1 MSAPLVATRP
11 SATCRRATVSTPPGA
26 GEAVVPVAGKAP
38 GGARSRGSGP
48 SGDRYPSVKP
58 VTRHTAHSPRESATV
73 NASPDHGTRAP
84 EPPSILSKA
93 FELLRAFNSNE
104 RVMTLSELSRA
115 SGLPKSTVHRLIAR
129 LIDLDAIEQHRSGYK
144 LGLGL
149 LELGATTPAAGMR
162 DVAMPYLA
170 ALHRWS
176 GQTVHLA
183 VLRRYDVVYL
193 EKLARADSPSS
204 LSGVGARLPA
214 NCTAIGKALLAW
226 ENLEDLE
233 AFLPSPMPM
242 MTPHSITGVDELV
255 TELRTVRTVGMAH
268 ERNEAQLGLAC
279 VATPLVVHEFAVGA
293 ISVAHRADTEAGQKI
308 EHALHET
315 AVQIA
320 KEIREGLT
328 HGRSHWFPREV

>member
-1 MSAPLVATRP
+1 MNAL
-11 SATCRRATVSTPPGA
+11 PGH
-26 GEAVVPVAGKAP
+26 
-38 GGARSRGSGP
+38 GSQ
-48 SGDRYPSVKP
+48 
-58 VTRHTAHSPRESATV
+58 T
-73 NASPDHGTRAP
+73 P

-93 FELLRAFNSNE
+93 FDLLRAFNSNE

-129 LIDLDAIEQHRSGYK
+129 LIDLDAVEQHRSGYK

-149 LELGATTPAAGMR
+149 LELAANTPAGSMR
-162 DVAMPYLA
+162 DLSMPYLA

-193 EKLARADSPSS
+193 ERLAVAGAPAS

-214 NCTAIGKALLAW
+214 NCTAIGKAMLAW

-242 MTPHSITGVDELV
+242 MTPHSTTNVEEFIV
-255 TELRTVRTVGMAH
+255 ELRKVRTDGIAH
-268 ERNEAQLGLAC
+268 EHNEAQLGLAC
-279 VATPLVVHEFAVGA
+279 IAAPVVVHEFAIGA
-293 ISVAHRADTEAGQKI
+293 LSISHRADTAASQQI
-308 EHALHET
+308 ENALRDT
-315 AVQIA
+315 AAQIT
-320 KEIREGLT
+320 KEVREGLAQ
-328 HGRSHWFPREV
+328 GRAHWFPREL

>member
-1 MSAPLVATRP
+1 VNAPL
-11 SATCRRATVSTPPGA
+11 
-26 GEAVVPVAGKAP
+26 
-38 GGARSRGSGP
+38 
-48 SGDRYPSVKP
+48 
-58 VTRHTAHSPRESATV
+58 
-73 NASPDHGTRAP
+73 DHGSQPP

-93 FELLRAFNSNE
+93 FDLLRAFNPNE

-149 LELGATTPAAGMR
+149 LELGATTPAASMR
-162 DVAMPYLA
+162 DLAMPYLA

-193 EKLARADSPSS
+193 EKLARPDGPVSMSR
-204 LSGVGARLPA
+204 VGARLPA

-255 TELRTVRTVGMAH
+255 AELRTVRATGFAH
-268 ERNEAQLGLAC
+268 ERNETQLGLAC
-279 VATPLVVHEFAVGA
+279 VATPIVVHEFAVGA
-293 ISVAHRADTEAGQKI
+293 ISVAHDAEADAGPKV
-308 EHALHET
+308 EHALRDT
-315 AVQIA
+315 AARVA

-328 HGRSHWFPREV
+328 TSRAHWFPREI

>member
-1 MSAPLVATRP
+1 MNHVTLRVPYNP
-11 SATCRRATVSTPPGA
+11 S
-26 GEAVVPVAGKAP
+26 EL
-38 GGARSRGSGP
+38 
-48 SGDRYPSVKP
+48 
-58 VTRHTAHSPRESATV
+58 HTV
-73 NASPDHGTRAP
+73 NDPLAHGSRTP

-93 FELLRAFNSNE
+93 FDLLRAFNNNE

-149 LELGATTPAAGMR
+149 LELAANTPAGSMR
-162 DVAMPYLA
+162 DMAMPYLA

-193 EKLARADSPSS
+193 EKLANPVAPTGP
-204 LSGVGARLPA
+204 SGVGVRLPA
-214 NCTAIGKALLAW
+214 NCTAVGKALLSW

-242 MTPHSITGVDELV
+242 LTPRSITNVEDFV
-255 TELRTVRTVGMAH
+255 IELRKIRTSGIAYEH
-268 ERNEAQLGLAC
+268 NEAQLGQAC
-279 VATPLVVHEFAVGA
+279 VAAPIVVHDVAIGA
-293 ISVAHRADTEAGQKI
+293 ISISHRADTDTGQKI
-308 EHALHET
+308 VNALRDT
-315 AVQIA
+315 AAQIA
-320 KEIREGLT
+320 KGSRGGLAQ
-328 HGRSHWFPREV
+328 GRAHWFPREL

>member
-1 MSAPLVATRP
+1 MNDPLDR
-11 SATCRRATVSTPPGA
+11 
-26 GEAVVPVAGKAP
+26 
-38 GGARSRGSGP
+38 RSRS
-48 SGDRYPSVKP
+48 
-58 VTRHTAHSPRESATV
+58 
-73 NASPDHGTRAP
+73 P

-93 FELLRAFNSNE
+93 FDLLRAFNTNE

-129 LIDLDAIEQHRSGYK
+129 LIDLNAIEQHRSGYK

-149 LELGATTPAAGMR
+149 LELGATTPASSVR
-162 DVAMPYLA
+162 DLAMPYLA

-193 EKLARADSPSS
+193 EKLSRADSPAS
-204 LSGVGARLPA
+204 LSSVGARLPA

-242 MTPHSITGVDELV
+242 MTPHSITGVDELMI
-255 TELRTVRTVGMAH
+255 ELRKIRSTGMAH
-268 ERNEAQLGLAC
+268 EHNEAQLGLAC
-279 VATPLVVHEFAVGA
+279 VATPIIVHEFAAAA
-293 ISVAHRADTEAGQKI
+293 ISVAHVAGAEAGQKI
-308 EHALHET
+308 EHALRDT
-315 AVQIA
+315 AAQIA
-320 KEIREGLT
+320 KGIREGLS
-328 HGRSHWFPREV
+328 HGRAHWFPHDI

>member
-1 MSAPLVATRP
+1 MNAPL
-11 SATCRRATVSTPPGA
+11 
-26 GEAVVPVAGKAP
+26 
-38 GGARSRGSGP
+38 
-48 SGDRYPSVKP
+48 
-58 VTRHTAHSPRESATV
+58 
-73 NASPDHGTRAP
+73 DHGSRTP

-93 FELLRAFNSNE
+93 FDLLRAFNTNE

-149 LELGATTPAAGMR
+149 LELGATTPAASMR
-162 DVAMPYLA
+162 DTAMPYLA

-193 EKLARADSPSS
+193 EKLARSDGPTS
-204 LSGVGARLPA
+204 LSRVGARLPA
-214 NCTAIGKALLAW
+214 NCTAIGKVLLAW

-255 TELRTVRTVGMAH
+255 IELRKVRTQGVAH
-268 ERNEAQLGLAC
+268 ERNETQLGLAC
-279 VATPLVVHEFAVGA
+279 VAAPILVHEFAVGA
-293 ISVAHRADTEAGQKI
+293 ISVAHAADVDAGQKI
-308 EHALHET
+308 EHALRDT
-315 AVQIA
+315 AAQIA
-320 KEIREGLT
+320 KDIREGLS
-328 HGRSHWFPREV
+328 HGRAHWFPREL

>member
-1 MSAPLVATRP
+1 
-11 SATCRRATVSTPPGA
+11 
-26 GEAVVPVAGKAP
+26 
-38 GGARSRGSGP
+38 
-48 SGDRYPSVKP
+48 
-58 VTRHTAHSPRESATV
+58 V
-73 NASPDHGTRAP
+73 NDLPDHGARTP

-93 FELLRAFNSNE
+93 FDLLRAFNSNE

-149 LELGATTPAAGMR
+149 LELAAKTPAGGMR
-162 DVAMPYLA
+162 DMAMPYLA

-193 EKLARADSPSS
+193 EKLATSSAPAS

-226 ENLEDLE
+226 ENLEDLA

-242 MTPHSITGVDELV
+242 MTPHSTTDVEELV
-255 TELRTVRTVGMAH
+255 VELRKIRTDGIAH

-279 VATPLVVHEFAVGA
+279 VAAPLIVHEFAVGA
-293 ISVAHRADTEAGQKI
+293 ISMAHRADAEAGQKV
-308 EHALHET
+308 ENALRDT
-315 AVQIA
+315 CAQIS
-320 KEIREGLT
+320 KEIRESLT
-328 HGRSHWFPREV
+328 GRAHWFPREL

>member
-1 MSAPLVATRP
+1 MNDPLAH
-11 SATCRRATVSTPPGA
+11 G
-26 GEAVVPVAGKAP
+26 
-38 GGARSRGSGP
+38 SR
-48 SGDRYPSVKP
+48 
-58 VTRHTAHSPRESATV
+58 T
-73 NASPDHGTRAP
+73 P

-93 FELLRAFNSNE
+93 FDLLRAFNNNE

-149 LELGATTPAAGMR
+149 LELAANTPAGSMR
-162 DVAMPYLA
+162 DMAMPYLA

-193 EKLARADSPSS
+193 EKLANPVAPTGP
-204 LSGVGARLPA
+204 SGVGVRLPA
-214 NCTAIGKALLAW
+214 NCTAVGKALLSW

-242 MTPHSITGVDELV
+242 LTPRSITNVEDFV
-255 TELRTVRTVGMAH
+255 IELRKIRTSGIAYEH
-268 ERNEAQLGLAC
+268 NEAQLGQAC
-279 VATPLVVHEFAVGA
+279 VAAPIVVHDVAIGA
-293 ISVAHRADTEAGQKI
+293 ISISHRADTDTGQKI
-308 EHALHET
+308 VNALRDT
-315 AVQIA
+315 AAQIA
-320 KEIREGLT
+320 KGSRGGLAQ
-328 HGRSHWFPREV
+328 GRAHWFPSNVPISGRSRTSCWS